1 MIGDGKR
8 RPLQRFRLS
17 RKAIHILW
25 PHDKD
30 ETMNDLNPLRPI
42 EAYPSR
48 TSADIR
54 YSDLD
59 RQGHVNN
66 AVFATF
72 SEVGRVAFMYDPERP
87 LATEGRSFVVARL
100 LIDFRAELFWPGSV
114 EIGTGVLKV
123 GRSSFTLAQGIFND
137 GRLVAT
143 AEAAIVMVDKE
154 TRRSTPLPPQT
165 VDVLQSLRLSDS
177 PQE

>member
-1 MIGDGKR
+1 
-8 RPLQRFRLS
+8 
-17 RKAIHILW
+17 
-25 PHDKD
+25 
-30 ETMNDLNPLRPI
+30 MNDLNALRPL

-72 SEVGRVAFMYDPERP
+72 SEVGRVAFMYDPARP
-87 LATEGRSFVVARL
+87 LVSEGRSFVIARL
-100 LIDFRAELFWPGSV
+100 QIDFRAELFWPGSV
-114 EIGTGVLKV
+114 DIGTGVVRV

-137 GRLVAT
+137 GRLAAT
-143 AEAAIVMVDKE
+143 AEATIVMVDKK

-165 VDVLQSLRLSDS
+165 VDILHSLSLVDA
-177 PQE
+177 PHE

>member
-1 MIGDGKR
+1 M
-8 RPLQRFRLS
+8 
-17 RKAIHILW
+17 
-25 PHDKD
+25 KD
-30 ETMNDLNPLRPI
+30 ANATRSL

-72 SEVGRVAFMYDPERP
+72 SEVGRVAFMYDPARP
-87 LATEGRSFVVARL
+87 LASEGRSFVIARL
-100 LIDFRAELFWPGSV
+100 LIDFRAELFWPGTV
-114 EIGTGVLKV
+114 EIGTGVVRV
-123 GRSSFTLAQGIFND
+123 GRSSFTLAQGMFSD

-143 AEAAIVMVDKE
+143 TEATIVMVDKE
-154 TRRSTPLPPQT
+154 TRRSTPLPPVT
-165 VDVLQSLRLSDS
+165 LDILQSLMLADASR
-177 PQE
+177 E

>member
-1 MIGDGKR
+1 MMTDTSAQ
-8 RPLQRFRLS
+8 RPL
-17 RKAIHILW
+17 
-25 PHDKD
+25 
-30 ETMNDLNPLRPI
+30 

-72 SEVGRVAFMYDPERP
+72 SEVGRVAFMYDPARP
-87 LATEGRSFVVARL
+87 LASEGRNFVIARL
-100 LIDFRAELFWPGSV
+100 LIDFRAELFWPGTV

-143 AEAAIVMVDKE
+143 TEATIVMVEKE
-154 TRRSTPLPPQT
+154 TRRSTPLPPHT
-165 VDVLQSLRLSDS
+165 LDILHNLKLTDA
-177 PQE
+177 PQD

>member
-1 MIGDGKR
+1 M
-8 RPLQRFRLS
+8 
-17 RKAIHILW
+17 
-25 PHDKD
+25 KD
-30 ETMNDLNPLRPI
+30 PNALHQL

-72 SEVGRVAFMYDPERP
+72 SEVGRVAFMYDPDRP
-87 LATEGRSFVVARL
+87 LASEGRSFVIARL

-123 GRSSFTLAQGIFND
+123 GRSSFTLAQGIFSD
-137 GRLVAT
+137 GRPVAT
-143 AEAAIVMVDKE
+143 TEATIVMVDKE

-165 VDVLQSLRLSDS
+165 VDILQDLVLTDLSEINPRS
-177 PQE
+177 MPQPKPSS

>member
-1 MIGDGKR
+1 MTD
-8 RPLQRFRLS
+8 LS
-17 RKAIHILW
+17 THRAL
-25 PHDKD
+25 
-30 ETMNDLNPLRPI
+30 EN
-42 EAYPSR
+42 YPSR

-87 LATEGRSFVVARL
+87 LAVEGRSFVIARL
-100 LIDFRAELFWPGSV
+100 LIDFRAELFWPGTV
-114 EIGTGVLKV
+114 DIGTGVLKI
-123 GRSSFTLAQGIFND
+123 GRSSFTLAQGLFND

-143 AEAAIVMVDKE
+143 TEATIVMVDKE

-165 VDVLQSLRLSDS
+165 LDILQGLMLTDLSRT
-177 PQE
+177 

>member
-1 MIGDGKR
+1 MNSLNAL
-8 RPLQRFRLS
+8 RPL
-17 RKAIHILW
+17 
-25 PHDKD
+25 
-30 ETMNDLNPLRPI
+30 

-48 TSADIR
+48 TSTDIR
-54 YSDLD
+54 YADLD

-72 SEVGRVAFMYDPERP
+72 SEVGRVAFMYDPARP
-87 LATEGRSFVVARL
+87 LASEGRSFVIARL
-100 LIDFRAELFWPGSV
+100 QVDFRAELFWPGSV
-114 EIGTGVLKV
+114 DIGTGVVRV

-143 AEAAIVMVDKE
+143 TEATIVMVDKE
-154 TRRSTPLPPQT
+154 TRRSTPLPPAT
-165 VDVLQSLRLSDS
+165 VEILHSLRLADA

>member
-1 MIGDGKR
+1 M
-8 RPLQRFRLS
+8 
-17 RKAIHILW
+17 
-25 PHDKD
+25 
-30 ETMNDLNPLRPI
+30 TTNDLNALRPL

-72 SEVGRVAFMYDPERP
+72 SEVGRVAFMYDPDKP
-87 LATEGRSFVVARL
+87 LAVEGKSFVIARL
-100 LIDFRAELFWPGSV
+100 LIDFRAELFWPGHV
-114 EIGTGVLKV
+114 EIGTGVVRV
-123 GRSSFTLAQGIFND
+123 GRSSFTLAQGIFNE

-143 AEAAIVMVDKE
+143 AEAAIVMVDQE
-154 TRRSTPLPPQT
+154 TRRSTPLPAQT
-165 VDVLQSLRLSDS
+165 IDVLQSLILVNAS
-177 PQE
+177 